1 MTNPSPAP
9 HVFGGLCGR
18 IAERYA
24 FDARLVRTL
33 TVLLTITTAGVAAL
47 VYAIVWF
54 ATPGLTAYASSGD
67 GAASA
72 SAASIS
78 AASAPAAGPPR
89 AVELYGPVS
98 RDLDGVDAMLSS
110 LTEVEHPWLRR
121 MLESTLTGSGKR
133 LRPAIAMLAGRFG
146 DYDPAAVTPLAASV
160 ELLHTATLVHDDVI
174 DAAPERRG
182 RPTAAALFNNGPT
195 VMLGDYMFAHAAEF
209 VARTGNVRVIRIFAA
224 TLGTMAQGELT
235 QDTSTFEYSEDVQRY
250 LNRIS
255 GKTASLFA
263 TAAEGGAIVCGAPE
277 PCVAPLRRYGES
289 LGMAFQIVD
298 DILDFSGDAAEMGKP
313 VGSDLQAG
321 TLTLPA
327 LIYMQRSPHDNP
339 IRRAFDGTRRRSNLA
354 RAINDIREPD
364 ILDESMRTAQRFAT
378 QAREALQELPAG
390 ETRDTLD
397 GLIDYVLERHA

>member
-195 VMLGDYMFAHAAEF
+195 VMLGDYMFAHAAE
-209 VARTGNVRVIRIFAA
+209 VRGAHGQRARDSHLRRHAGNDGSGRAHTGHVDVRVLGGRAA
-224 TLGTMAQGELT
+224 LPQPHLR
-235 QDTSTFEYSEDVQRY
+235 QDGIALRHGRRGWRDRM
-250 LNRIS
+250 RRP
-255 GKTASLFA
+255 GAMRC
-263 TAAEGGAIVCGAPE
+263 AAAA
-277 PCVAPLRRYGES
+277 LRREP
-289 LGMAFQIVD
+289 
-298 DILDFSGDAAEMGKP
+298 GDG
-313 VGSDLQAG
+313 V
-321 TLTLPA
+321 
-327 LIYMQRSPHDNP
+327 
-339 IRRAFDGTRRRSNLA
+339 
-354 RAINDIREPD
+354 PD
-364 ILDESMRTAQRFAT
+364 R
-378 QAREALQELPAG
+378 G
-390 ETRDTLD
+390 
-397 GLIDYVLERHA
+397 